1 MAHTIMPEDWL
12 RMFDE
17 GGAPAGGGESS
28 ATTAETGAQVGGQS
42 AEATAAGSEQESP
55 EQKPT
60 ETKQQRIDRWNKLVT
75 GEFKDIY
82 SSETQRI
89 INERFRNTRELEER
103 IAAQS
108 PILEALA
115 DRYGVSAD
123 DPKAVLDA
131 IEKDEQMWA
140 QAADD
145 AGLTVEQY
153 RQVRRLEQDNARL
166 RAERMRAERERG
178 VQQQL
183 AAWQEEAT
191 ALQAEYPEFDLAAEC
206 RNEPFLR
213 MLRAGVP
220 VAHAYKVTHLSDI
233 TAKAAAAAEKQVAQ
247 NVAAR
252 GARPSEAG
260 ASAST
265 GVALETDVGKMTK
278 EQRAELAAR
287 AARGERIRL

>member
-1 MAHTIMPEDWL
+1 MAHTIMSEDWL

-17 GGAPAGGGESS
+17 GGAPAGGEGSS
-28 ATTAETGAQVGGQS
+28 TTAAETGTQVGGQN
-42 AEATAAGSEQESP
+42 AEATAAGSGTESP
-55 EQKPT
+55 GQKPA

-89 INERFRNTRELEER
+89 INERFRSTRELEER
-103 IAAQS
+103 IAAQN
-108 PILEALA
+108 PIVEVLA
-115 DRYGVSAD
+115 DRYGVPAD
-123 DPKAVLDA
+123 DPKALLDA

-140 QAADD
+140 KAADD

-153 RQVRRLEQDNARL
+153 REVQRLERDNAKL
-166 RAERMRAERERG
+166 RAEQARAEGERR

-183 AAWQEEAT
+183 AAWQDEAT

-206 RNEPFLR
+206 RNESFLR

-233 TAKAAAAAEKQVAQ
+233 TARAAADAEKRAAQ

-260 ASAST
+260 TSAST
-265 GVALETDVGKMTK
+265 GAVLETDVSKMTK
-278 EQRAELAAR
+278 EERADLAAR